1 MSSNSVTLDPLRCSL
16 KVTGHSSTTLAPL
29 FRITLEWPLQHHY
42 SGSFC
47 ACAPRL
53 PSSPLARHRI
63 IECEPSLKR
72 HNTCAQSPPICAWTT
87 EQPFEIHPST
97 DTWAHTHA
105 HTHTH
110 THQESPTSRTSA
122 RGTTGRRSLS
132 LAPRITPPPLT
143 PGPLA
148 AFSRSSFWARC
159 VLAPCA
165 LTRHPHAHALTHSSA
180 RGRSRMHACSCA
192 RIVCML
198 QAHV

>member
-1 MSSNSVTLDPLRCSL
+1 MATI
-16 KVTGHSSTTLAPL
+16 APL
-29 FRITLEWPLQHHY
+29 FRIISCVRT
-42 SGSFC
+42 SV
-47 ACAPRL
+47 AA
-53 PSSPLARHRI
+53 SSPLARHRI

-72 HNTCAQSPPICAWTT
+72 HNTRAQSPPICAWTT
-87 EQPFEIHPST
+87 RQPFEIHPST

-122 RGTTGRRSLS
+122 RGTTGRRSSS

-159 VLAPCA
+159 VLAPFA
-165 LTRHPHAHALTHSSA
+165 LTRHPHAHAPTHPSA
-180 RGRSRMHACSCA
+180 RSRSRMHACSCA
-192 RIVCML
+192 RNVCML